1 MANKIK
7 ISSSEPVK
15 YSRHD
20 FQLSDYVYAPVSL
33 DDPSQGNQLAYID
46 QQDKDGCTIIFAQ
59 TGRTVYREYD
69 DLYLVPITEDWLK
82 ENSQVFSTCN
92 DLKQTEGDFSFS
104 YQYKF
109 SAKRFN
115 RKYNIVV
122 YELHYEDEV
131 IYQRLC
137 REGLN
142 WFTCLNESQGR
153 VTVAKIV
160 SKIYHLSK
168 EKGLVLFGGAGVMQS
183 ISIHDLQHFLRLCGC
198 EELKIPQ
205 SLLED

>member
-69 DLYLVPITEDWLK
+69 YLCLVPRTEEWLK
-82 ENSQVFSTCN
+82 ENSQVFTPCN

-131 IYQRLC
+131 MYQRLC

-160 SKIYHLSK
+160 TKIYHLSK
-168 EKGLVLFGGAGVMQS
+168 EKGLVLFGGALVMQS

>member
-7 ISSSEPVK
+7 ISDSEPIK

-20 FQLSDYVYAPVSL
+20 FQLGDYVYAPVSL
-33 DDPSQGNQLAYID
+33 DDPQQGTQLAYID

-168 EKGLVLFGGAGVMQS
+168 EKGFVLFGGAGVMQS

>member
-7 ISSSEPVK
+7 ISDSEPIK

-20 FQLSDYVYAPVSL
+20 FQLGDYVYAPVSL
-33 DDPSQGNQLAYID
+33 DDPQQGNQLAYID

-115 RKYNIVV
+115 CDYRIVV
-122 YELHYEDEV
+122 YELHYEDEEE
-131 IYQRLC
+131 YQRLC

-142 WFTCLNESQGR
+142 WFTCINESQGKATIAQIL
-153 VTVAKIV
+153 TV
-160 SKIYHLSK
+160 SHLKTQSS
-168 EKGLVLFGGAGVMQS
+168 LVYRITGVMQV

>member
-168 EKGLVLFGGAGVMQS
+168 EKGLVLFGGALVMQS

-198 EELKIPQ
+198 EELNIPQ

>member
-7 ISSSEPVK
+7 ISGSEPIK
-15 YSRHD
+15 YGPHD
-20 FQLSDYVYAPVSL
+20 FQLGDYVYAPVSL

-46 QQDKDGCTIIFAQ
+46 QQDNNGCSIVFVQ
-59 TGRTVYREYD
+59 TNRKVYRVYNE
-69 DLYLVPITEDWLK
+69 LYLVPITEEWLK
-82 ENSQVFSTCN
+82 ENPQVFTPCN
-92 DLKQTEGDFSFS
+92 DLKQTEGNLSFS

-109 SAKRFN
+109 SARRFN

-122 YELHYEDEV
+122 YELHYEDEMM
-131 IYQRLC
+131 YQRLC
-137 REGLN
+137 SEGLN

-153 VTVAKIV
+153 VTVAQIV
-160 SKIYHLSK
+160 AKIYHLSK
-168 EKGLVLFGGAGVMQS
+168 EKGLEIVGAKSMQA

-198 EELKIPQ
+198 EELKVPQ